1 MCDVIME
8 RMSGLWWAILKMIQ
22 PLRPGERTV
31 AHSTQR
37 ESWWAISKMI
47 QPPRPG
53 EPTVAHSTQK
63 EMA

>member
-1 MCDVIME
+1 MCNVIME
-8 RMSGLWWAILKMIQ
+8 RMCGLWWAILKMIQ
-22 PLRPGERTV
+22 PPRPGERTV